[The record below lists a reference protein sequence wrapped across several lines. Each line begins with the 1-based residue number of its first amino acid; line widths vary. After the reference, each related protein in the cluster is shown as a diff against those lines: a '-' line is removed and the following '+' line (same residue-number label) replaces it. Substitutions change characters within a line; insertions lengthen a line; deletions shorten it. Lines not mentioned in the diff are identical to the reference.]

1 MIVISA
7 ATGELGRLVVDNLL
21 QRVPADDVAVAVR
34 NPAKAA
40 HLAATG
46 VAVRY
51 ADYTEPVSLRSAFAG
66 ADRLLFISSSDV
78 ESGTRVQQ
86 HRNVVDAAGA
96 AGVGAIAYTS
106 GLGAD
111 VVDES
116 VPVLG
121 DHHVTE
127 RFIRDSGLALTILR
141 NPIYSD
147 FFINP
152 QLQAAIETGEV
163 TSSTQGRGMNTA
175 TRADLAEAA
184 AAAILDPQ
192 SIGRAYNFTGR
203 LWSFPEL
210 AEVLSE
216 VSGRPV
222 TYQEVDSDEGIVA
235 FLGLGPVI
243 RAGGFESQ
251 TPDLEQIL
259 GRPPT
264 SLADA
269 VAAAVR
275 PTAADS

>member
-1 MIVISA
+1 
-7 ATGELGRLVVDNLL
+7 
-21 QRVPADDVAVAVR
+21 
-34 NPAKAA
+34 
-40 HLAATG
+40 
-46 VAVRY
+46 
-51 ADYTEPVSLRSAFAG
+51 
-66 ADRLLFISSSDV
+66 
-78 ESGTRVQQ
+78 
-86 HRNVVDAAGA
+86 
-96 AGVGAIAYTS
+96 
-106 GLGAD
+106 
-111 VVDES
+111 
-116 VPVLG
+116 
-121 DHHVTE
+121 VTE
-127 RFIRDSGLALTILR
+127 RFIRDSGLAHTILR

-222 TYQEVDSDEGIVA
+222 SYQEVDSDEGIVA
-235 FLGLGPVI
+235 FLGLGSVI